1 MKRNINNDLAVLPS
15 HNRFC
20 HSWDYSKCLS
30 QAFWC
35 YIQCLLPQLA
45 LFLLWLGK
53 MAKSLFIFL
62 FILFSFGLTIQ
73 GKSAGKVL
81 HDKYHMSQSHT
92 QDITG
97 LYHMMRSH
105 DGCGK
110 TVHRPCS
117 SCISSVENLMGTPL
131 SSPCQLRLGGWLSHP
146 G

>member
-1 MKRNINNDLAVLPS
+1 
-15 HNRFC
+15 
-20 HSWDYSKCLS
+20 
-30 QAFWC
+30 
-35 YIQCLLPQLA
+35 
-45 LFLLWLGK
+45 

-117 SCISSVENLMGTPL
+117 SCISSIENLTGVTKT
-131 SSPCQLRLGGWLSHP
+131 QLQVGLTWNKAYSITNQ
-146 G
+146 